1 MASYFFDTS
10 AFVKYYHDEV
20 GSQQIISL
28 IDQTVNHIFISR
40 LTLVEWHS
48 AFALKVRSG
57 SLTLDNFQIAKRSF
71 YSDLRIRKFA
81 VVSLERIHQQSAIRL
96 LKKYAFSQ
104 NLRTLDALQLAV
116 ALEFHKQASLDY
128 FVCADVP
135 FCQIAR
141 QEGISVLNPEVD

>member
-28 IDQTVNHIFISR
+28 IDQTVNRIFISR

-57 SLTLDNFQIAKRSF
+57 SLTFENFQIAKRSF

-81 VVSLERIHQQSAIRL
+81 VVSLERIHPQSAIRL
-96 LKKYAFSQ
+96 LKKHAFSQ

-116 ALEFHKQASLDY
+116 ALEFHRRLPFDY
-128 FVCADVP
+128 FVCADIP
-135 FCQIAR
+135 FCQIVR
-141 QEGISVLNPEVD
+141 QEGFSVLNPEVD